1 MVECYKDKKQ
11 MTNML
16 SILDFARNI
25 VIPFQKPTFSH
36 NSLRSLSFPLRSF
49 PIQGIK
55 LLSEASDSALVYR
68 ILDYFLQARTTL
80 GKGLTPPLDRRQLN
94 TFTQHYLKSLAEFN
108 FFQTWPQVEKSGSCF
123 SFVLIIPVNPTFFSP
138 ITFQRRA

>member
-36 NSLRSLSFPLRSF
+36 NSLGSLSFPLRSF

-68 ILDYFLQARTTL
+68 ILDYFL
-80 GKGLTPPLDRRQLN
+80 
-94 TFTQHYLKSLAEFN
+94 
-108 FFQTWPQVEKSGSCF
+108 
-123 SFVLIIPVNPTFFSP
+123 
-138 ITFQRRA
+138 